1 MSNTI
6 AKAGNNGD
14 KDRSDCF
21 ITLELTSIGGLNIDI
36 ISKVKVLYGESI
48 LILCESMLRFFG
60 IKNATVKVEDKGAL
74 PFVIAAR
81 IEAAI
86 KQLIQTDK
94 EFLPEMLI
102 ENKNTTTREQ
112 PRITRLY
119 LPGNTPSLMIN
130 AGIHTPNGI
139 ILDLEDAVG
148 VNKKQEARFLVRNA
162 LRCVDFLNAERM
174 VRINQI
180 PIGFEDLDYIIPH
193 NVNLILIPK
202 CESASQIHLLNE
214 RINDLKKRFDIT
226 KPIWL
231 MPIVESA
238 MGVMKA
244 LEIAQSAENIVAM
257 CIGLED
263 YTADIGARRTNEAN
277 ESFFARC
284 QVLNACK
291 AAGIQAIDSVF
302 SNIGDMEALKEN
314 VLRSK
319 ALGFDGMGC
328 IHPRQIRVIRN
339 NYCPDEIE
347 IENAKKIINAFIEA
361 SEKGLA
367 VISLGNKM
375 IDAPVV
381 KRAHQSIALAISMGK
396 LDVNWR
402 QQLKET

>member
-1 MSNTI
+1 MNNKI

-21 ITLELTSIGGLNIDI
+21 ITLELTSTGGLNIDI

-231 MPIVESA
+231 MPIIESA

-347 IENAKKIINAFIEA
+347 IENAKKIINAFVEA
-361 SEKGLA
+361 SETGLA

-381 KRAHQSIALAISMGK
+381 KRAHQSIAQAISMGK

>member
-1 MSNTI
+1 MNNKI

-21 ITLELTSIGGLNIDI
+21 ITLELTSTGGLNIDI

-48 LILCESMLRFFG
+48 LILCKSMLRFFG

-231 MPIVESA
+231 MPIIESA

-263 YTADIGARRTNEAN
+263 YTADIGARRTDEAN

-328 IHPRQIRVIRN
+328 IHPRQIRVIRS